1 MTLTRNYYTHF
12 DDSNKENVMS
22 ADEIFYITKY
32 MPLGLRVL
40 IMMELGVEKEFI
52 KSQIDN
58 VNELWFLII

>member
-1 MTLTRNYYTHF
+1 
-12 DDSNKENVMS
+12 MS